1 MILMIFAHN
10 VVRYPG
16 EDHFWPRNSNQSHNF
31 LQRLPM
37 SPRFQRVKNIAS
49 WRVGAMQKPCMRDS
63 VRGKRVTSFHL
74 ANVGQGF
81 GLLRSGSISA
91 RISPR
96 GVDDGYSLV
105 LLLNQLCYVRGELDV
120 VIRMTIHLQNIHFV
134 TLIGRG

>member
-1 MILMIFAHN
+1 MVFVIFADD
-10 VVRYPG
+10 VVRHPR
-16 EDHFWPRNSNQSHNF
+16 EDHFWPRNSNQSHYF

-37 SPRFQRVKNIAS
+37 SPRFERVKNIAS
-49 WRVGAMQKPCMRDS
+49 RRVGAMQKPCMCDS

-74 ANVGQGF
+74 ANVRQGF
-81 GLLRSGSISA
+81 GLLRSGGISA
-91 RISPR
+91 RISAR

-120 VIRMTIHLQNIHFV
+120 IIRMTIHLQNIHFV